1 VDTSSREVLTIK
13 VGTKLTGL
21 DVIDTLKE
29 IEKERGCQIRIKQI
43 RELSKDSTDH
53 FGMMPECELVL
64 VLGRCV
70 LRRSNCGSR
79 ITIDIGRRKS
89 LNDQTRHDFA
99 PLWRGEKILLFAG
112 PEFG

>member
-64 VLGRCV
+64 VLGRRA
-70 LRRSNCGSR
+70 LRRSNCDSR
-79 ITIDIGRRKS
+79 ITIGIGRHNS

-99 PLWRGEKILLFAG
+99 PL
-112 PEFG
+112 